1 MTRARGTVASALAVA
16 VALTLGACADRSRDG
31 FAIVNKSDTAV
42 TVTFVDGLTEVT
54 VEPGH
59 REVVRMPEC
68 LGTAVHVTAEGHPRR
83 GHRRIGVRRFDPLH
97 REGSQRRDRVD
108 VRLTRTGSCSCSC
121 SEEHGSRAQF
131 GSARPSRQY
140 PP

>member
-68 LGTAVHVTAEGHPRR
+68 LGTAVHVTAEGHP
-83 GHRRIGVRRFDPLH
+83 D
-97 REGSQRRDRVD
+97 VD
-108 VRLTRTGSCSCSC
+108 ID
-121 SEEHGSRAQF
+121 
-131 GSARPSRQY
+131 GSACVGSILY
-140 PP
+140 IEKDHSAGIESMYA